1 MSQRTESREGEPEE
15 AAQQRLDADLE
26 VRLWRSPWQ
35 DAPEPVEVEEGA
47 PWWWH
52 GDEDAS
58 QQFLAAQ
65 GVVL

>member
-1 MSQRTESREGEPEE
+1 MSQRTEPREGEPED
-15 AAQQRLDADLE
+15 AAQQRLDSELE
-26 VRLWRSPWQ
+26 VRLWRVPGQ
-35 DAPEPVEVEEGA
+35 AEPEAVELEEGA

>member
-1 MSQRTESREGEPEE
+1 MCQRLESKEDEPES

-26 VRLWRSPWQ
+26 VRLWQSPGQ
-35 DAPEPVEVEEGA
+35 DAPRPVEAEEGA

-58 QQFLAAQ
+58 QAFLASQ
-65 GVVL
+65 GVNL

>member
-1 MSQRTESREGEPEE
+1 MCQRVESGENEPAD
-15 AAQQRLDADLE
+15 AAYQRLDAELE
-26 VRLWRSPWQ
+26 VRLWRSPGQ
-35 DAPEPVEVEEGA
+35 APPEPVELEEGA

-58 QQFLAAQ
+58 QAFLASQ

>member
-1 MSQRTESREGEPEE
+1 MCQRVEPGENEPED

-26 VRLWRSPWQ
+26 VRLWRVPGQ
-35 DAPEPVEVEEGA
+35 AEPAPVEVEEGA

-58 QQFLAAQ
+58 QAFLASQ

>member
-1 MSQRTESREGEPEE
+1 MSQRTESGENEPEE

-26 VRLWRSPWQ
+26 VRLWLTPGQ
-35 DAPEPVEVEEGA
+35 TAPEPVEVEEGA
-47 PWWWH
+47 PYWWH

-58 QQFLAAQ
+58 QAFLAAQ

>member
-1 MSQRTESREGEPEE
+1 MSQRAESREGEPED

-26 VRLWRSPWQ
+26 VRLWWAPGQ
-35 DAPEPVEVEEGA
+35 EAPEPVDVEEGA

-58 QQFLAAQ
+58 QAFLAAQ

>member
-1 MSQRTESREGEPEE
+1 MSQRTEPREGEPED
-15 AAQQRLDADLE
+15 AAQQRLDSELE
-26 VRLWRSPWQ
+26 VRLWRVPGQ
-35 DAPEPVEVEEGA
+35 EAAEPVAVEEGA

-58 QQFLAAQ
+58 QAFLAAQ

>member
-1 MSQRTESREGEPEE
+1 MSRRAEPREGEPED

-26 VRLWRSPWQ
+26 VRRWLTPGQ
-35 DAPEPVEVEEGA
+35 VAPKPVEVEEGA

-58 QQFLAAQ
+58 QAFLAAQ